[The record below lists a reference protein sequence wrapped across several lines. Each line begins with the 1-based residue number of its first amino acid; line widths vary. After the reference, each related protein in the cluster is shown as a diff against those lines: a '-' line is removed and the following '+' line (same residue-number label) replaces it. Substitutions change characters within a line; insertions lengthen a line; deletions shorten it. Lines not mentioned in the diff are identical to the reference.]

1 MTESSS
7 AKIRNESRPR
17 RVPTRGI
24 VVAPPVGVKLTNTRS
39 RDALAVAVDFTDQ
52 KDTPVATV
60 AVPTS
65 GVPLDALERAL
76 IVFALR
82 SSEGNRT
89 RAARFLGLS
98 RSALIY
104 RMHKHGLVTG
114 L

>member
-1 MTESSS
+1 
-7 AKIRNESRPR
+7 
-17 RVPTRGI
+17 VPTRGI
-24 VVAPPVGVKLTNTRS
+24 VVAPPDGVKLTNTRS
-39 RDALAVAVDFTDQ
+39 RVALAVAVDFTDQ
-52 KDTPVATV
+52 EDTPVARV

-65 GVPLDALERAL
+65 GVPLDAFERAL
-76 IVFALR
+76 IAFALR

>member
-1 MTESSS
+1 MTETSL
-7 AKIRNESRPR
+7 AKIPNKWRPR

-24 VVAPPVGVKLTNTRS
+24 VVAPPGGVKLTNTRS
-39 RDALAVAVDFTDQ
+39 RDALTVAVDFTDQ

-76 IVFALR
+76 IVFALK
-82 SSEGNRT
+82 SSQGNRT
-89 RAARFLGLS
+89 RAATFLGLS

-104 RMHKHGLVTG
+104 RMHKHGLATG

>member
-1 MTESSS
+1 M
-7 AKIRNESRPR
+7 
-17 RVPTRGI
+17 
-24 VVAPPVGVKLTNTRS
+24 KLTNTRS
-39 RDALAVAVDFTDQ
+39 LDALVVAVDFIDQ
-52 KDTPVATV
+52 EDTPVAKV
-60 AVPTS
+60 AVPAA

-82 SSEGNRT
+82 SSQGNRT